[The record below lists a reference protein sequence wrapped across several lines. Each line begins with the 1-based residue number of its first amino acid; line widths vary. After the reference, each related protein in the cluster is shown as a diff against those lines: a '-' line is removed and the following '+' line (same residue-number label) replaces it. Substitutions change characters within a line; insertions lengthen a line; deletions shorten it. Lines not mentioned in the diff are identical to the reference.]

1 MYQIIASGSTGNA
14 VIYHKSILVDCGVP
28 WSFLKPFLKDI
39 QLVLLTHSHSDHI
52 NVQTIRKL
60 AYERPTIRVGCGEW
74 MKEYLEG
81 IKNVDYY
88 EPGQIYNYGCF
99 SVSPIVLYHDV
110 KNFGYRIFKDGTK
123 IIHCTDT
130 AHLQGIIAK
139 DYNLYCIE
147 SNYNEDTVFQIIE
160 KLESEGKFAH
170 QRGAINSHLSEQQ
183 CNDFFF
189 SNKGPESKLVRLH
202 ETKSLL

>member
-1 MYQIIASGSTGNA
+1 MYQVIASGSTGNA

-28 WSFLKPFLKDI
+28 WSFIKHFMKDI
-39 QLVLLTHSHSDHI
+39 QLVLLTHSHNDHI
-52 NVQTIRKL
+52 NTQTLRKL
-60 AYERPTIRVGCGEW
+60 AYERPTLRFGCGIW
-74 MKEYLEG
+74 MKDYLEG

-88 EPGQIYNYGCF
+88 EAGQVYNYGSF
-99 SVSPIVLYHDV
+99 SISPVVLYHDV

-130 AHLQGIIAK
+130 AHLSGITAK
-139 DYNLYCIE
+139 NYDLYCIE
-147 SNYNEDTVFQIIE
+147 SNYNEDTIFQIIE

-189 SNKGPESKLVRLH
+189 TNKGPESKLVRLH
-202 ETKSLL
+202 ETKSLF

>member
-1 MYQIIASGSTGNA
+1 MYHVIASGSTGNA

-28 WSFLKPFLKDI
+28 WSFIKPFMKDI
-39 QLVLLTHSHSDHI
+39 QLVLLTHGHNDHI
-52 NVQTIRKL
+52 NTQTLRKL
-60 AYERPTIRVGCGEW
+60 AYERPTLRFGCGVW
-74 MKEYLEG
+74 MKDYIEG

-88 EPGQIYNYGCF
+88 EAGQVYNYGSF
-99 SVSPIVLYHDV
+99 SIIPVVLYHDV
-110 KNFGYRIFKDGTK
+110 KNFGYRIFKEGTK

-130 AHLQGIIAK
+130 AHLSGITAK
-139 DYNLYCIE
+139 NYDLYCIE
-147 SNYNEDTVFQIIE
+147 SNYNEDTIFQIIE

-189 SNKGPESKLVRLH
+189 TNKGPESKLVRLH

>member
-1 MYQIIASGSTGNA
+1 M
-14 VIYHKSILVDCGVP
+14 SI
-28 WSFLKPFLKDI
+28 F
-39 QLVLLTHSHSDHI
+39 DHI
-52 NVQTIRKL
+52 NIQTIRKL
-60 AYERPTIRVGCGEW
+60 AYERPTIRFGCGVW
-74 MKEYLEG
+74 MKDYLEG

-88 EPGQIYNYGCF
+88 EAGQVYNYGSF
-99 SVSPIVLYHDV
+99 SISPIVLYHDV
-110 KNFGYRIFKDGTK
+110 KNFGYRIFKDETK

-130 AHLQGIIAK
+130 AHLQGITAK

-189 SNKGPESKLVRLH
+189 TNKGSDSILVRLH
-202 ETKSLL
+202 QTKSLS

>member
-1 MYQIIASGSTGNA
+1 MYQVIASGSTGNA

-28 WSFLKPFLKDI
+28 WSFIKPFMKDI
-39 QLVLLTHSHSDHI
+39 QLVLLTHGHNDHI
-52 NVQTIRKL
+52 NTQTLRKL
-60 AYERPTIRVGCGEW
+60 AYERPTLRFGCGIW
-74 MKEYLEG
+74 MKDYLEG

-88 EPGQIYNYGCF
+88 EAGIVYNYGSF
-99 SVSPIVLYHDV
+99 SISPIVLYHDV
-110 KNFGYRIFKDGTK
+110 KNFGYRIFKEGTK

-130 AHLQGIIAK
+130 AHLSGITANNY
-139 DYNLYCIE
+139 DLYCIE
-147 SNYNEDTVFQIIE
+147 SNYNEDTIFQVIE

-189 SNKGPESKLVRLH
+189 TNKGPESKLVRLH
-202 ETKSLL
+202 ETKSLF